1 MTFDEKL
8 AAAKDL
14 LASKGIWRAAYAPT
28 VVTLL
33 WRVGFRIPPPHFAGF
48 IGTFV
53 FSGTVLGGAWG
64 VLMWL
69 MWWSRH
75 GMSPAVA
82 VGVSVLA
89 GLLVG
94 LCVASYY
101 RYAAHKYA
109 IPAWKDFVAGASLR
123 DVE

>member
-14 LASKGIWRAAYAPT
+14 LASKGIWRAVYAPT
-28 VVTLL
+28 VVALL
-33 WRVGFRIPPPHFAGF
+33 WRVGFKIPPPHFAGF
-48 IGTFV
+48 FGTFV

-69 MWWSRH
+69 LWWRH
-75 GMSPAVA
+75 DMSPAVA
-82 VGVSVLA
+82 VGVSVVA

-109 IPAWKDFVAGASLR
+109 IPAWEDFPGGER
-123 DVE
+123 RH